1 MTADLTVLPCF
12 RYVEADQY
20 WYVIPAR
27 KDPAKWQFFQVNLA
41 PTRPVV
47 CWNSSF
53 YPFFVKHIAPFFFTQ
68 TNKLPKWE
76 AGAADSQSS
85 APAAPTGSSPQEIFR
100 SKDLKTWEA
109 APGMGGVRSYSRD
122 CHFADALSPSL
133 LKHLLQAEGGAA
145 EGQSRRRL
153 GVSAV
158 GAPLLGPPTPA
169 TLAVGENC
177 HFAAPPLFLQ

>member
-1 MTADLTVLPCF
+1 
-12 RYVEADQY
+12 
-20 WYVIPAR
+20 
-27 KDPAKWQFFQVNLA
+27 
-41 PTRPVV
+41 
-47 CWNSSF
+47 
-53 YPFFVKHIAPFFFTQ
+53 
-68 TNKLPKWE
+68 
-76 AGAADSQSS
+76 
-85 APAAPTGSSPQEIFR
+85 
-100 SKDLKTWEA
+100 
-109 APGMGGVRSYSRD
+109 MGGVRSYSRD